1 MKLSLI
7 TTNNM
12 NSLLLSHMDKGT
24 NKTISYSP
32 FGGSAKSCHLPAGFN
47 GQRSDPVSHC
57 YHLGNGV
64 RAYNPVLMRFN
75 TPDSFSPFAAG
86 GVNPYTY
93 CLGDPINR
101 SDPSGHISTLGTTT
115 SLIGL
120 FLGALSIFAGGAG
133 IATIAFS
140 LVSLATGAA
149 SVGLEIDASNKMDS
163 QPAQAKKEQGSAQI
177 LGIISAISG
186 VASMV
191 SAQLPKNIF
200 NKKTIIN
207 NYNNTS
213 AAQPSAIS
221 PVNRASVSIE
231 TAPRPATPQPDYSP
245 IPLRR
250 NPVSRAERSVRFQ
263 TPVRPQITT
272 STPVIKKDAPVQK
285 TFIDEI
291 NEIGRKGGARKYLK
305 LTGTKTVVSKQYITK
320 NTVVMDPGDKALSDR
335 RVIDIWNEGLA
346 GQSKVIS

>member
-1 MKLSLI
+1 
-7 TTNNM
+7 M
-12 NSLLLSHMDKGT
+12 NSLLLSHKDNGT

-32 FGGSAKSCHLPAGFN
+32 FGESAKSCHLSAGFN

-93 CLGDPINR
+93 CLGDPVNR

-115 SLIGL
+115 SIIGL
-120 FLGALSIFAGGAG
+120 FLGALSIFAGGTG

-140 LVSLATGAA
+140 LVSLTTGAA
-149 SVGLEIDASNKMDS
+149 SVGLEIHASNKMDS
-163 QPAQAKKEQGSAQI
+163 QPAQSKKEQGSAQI

-191 SAQLPKNIF
+191 SAQLPKNLF

-213 AAQPSAIS
+213 SVQPSATS
-221 PVNRASVSIE
+221 PVNRYSVNIE
-231 TAPRPATPQPDYSP
+231 TPPRPVTPEPDYSP

-250 NPVSRAERSVRFQ
+250 NAVSKAERLITQTSVRPRI
-263 TPVRPQITT
+263 TPIT
-272 STPVIKKDAPVQK
+272 PAVQRNAPLQK
-285 TFIDEI
+285 TFVDEI
-291 NEIGRKGGARKYLK
+291 NEIGWNGGARKYLRP
-305 LTGTKTVVSKQYITK
+305 TKTNTVVAKQYIAK
-320 NTVVMDPGDKALSDR
+320 NTVVQDLENQALNR
-335 RVIDIWNEGLA
+335 RGVIDIWSEGLA
-346 GQSKVIS
+346 RQSKVIS